1 MLEALL
7 KRSDAEEQVLRWWH
21 LDRRGAQLRWA
32 FIRLLPRASM
42 PLTLA
47 VAVCLGVA
55 AVVPVFLMLSVGWA
69 ISDIGAAVGH
79 GLASAGA
86 ESLTLDL
93 VPRRGPVH
101 VVARRCV
108 TDHTDW

>member
-1 MLEALL
+1 
-7 KRSDAEEQVLRWWH
+7 
-21 LDRRGAQLRWA
+21 
-32 FIRLLPRASM
+32 M

-55 AVVPVFLMLSVGWA
+55 VVVPVFLMLSVGWA

-79 GLASAGA
+79 GPASATA

-93 VPRRGPVH
+93 IRVGGYLH
-101 VVARRCV
+101 VVAASLCQ
-108 TDHTDW
+108 